1 MTYFIETSDTI
12 PAGLGFSLFGGIHC
26 MWLAILVITVIANSI
41 LYRKLSPKG
50 QDRWQKIVAFLIF
63 LDEMWKVMWLIIG
76 GNYSVSYL
84 PLHLCSINIFLI
96 LLHCFKPSKTLDNFL
111 YTVCIPGALA
121 AALFPTW
128 TKLPVANFMHLHS
141 STVHILLVLYPAVLA
156 INGKLKISW
165 KAIPRCLGL
174 LVLMAIQSLV
184 GHKLYVFDVCQI
196 GKSTILVWSEL
207 GKSPVGIPCADY
219 GNYAGYVWPAG
230 IDSALEKTKNS
241 ITLNR
246 TSGAATRQRRLRIY
260 S

>member
-26 MWLAILVITVIANSI
+26 MWLAILVIAVIANSI

-50 QDRWQKIVAFLIF
+50 QDRWQKIVALLIV
-63 LDEMWKVMWLIIG
+63 LDEMWKVVWLIIG

-156 INGKLKISW
+156 INGKLQISW
-165 KAIPRCLGL
+165 KTIPKCLGL
-174 LVLMAIQSLV
+174 LAAMAVPIYFINVWLDTNFMFLMRADKGNPLYWFGQNWGSHLWGFPVLITAIMLV
-184 GHKLYVFDVCQI
+184 MYGPL
-196 GKSTILVWSEL
+196 EL
-207 GKSPVGIPCADY
+207 IRHLRKPKT
-219 GNYAGYVWPAG
+219 
-230 IDSALEKTKNS
+230 ALS
-241 ITLNR
+241 
-246 TSGAATRQRRLRIY
+246 
-260 S
+260 